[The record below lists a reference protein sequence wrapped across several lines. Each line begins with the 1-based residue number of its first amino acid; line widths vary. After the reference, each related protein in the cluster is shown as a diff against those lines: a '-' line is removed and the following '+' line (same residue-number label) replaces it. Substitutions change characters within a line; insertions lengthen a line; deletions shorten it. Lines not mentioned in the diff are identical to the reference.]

1 MKNLSRLL
9 FTLVLIVSFSN
20 VNAQNEDNPWAISF
34 GLNAVDVYPVGGELN
49 DLDPQGPYFDEY
61 FNVKDHWSILPSL
74 STINVSK
81 YVGNNF
87 SVQAGGSINKITKWG
102 QIENPVAE
110 DTNLSVADLNYYAL
124 DGNVRY
130 HFGDLIKSKKLD
142 PTIGIGGG
150 YTWIEEGTY
159 NTNSFGGNNNVG
171 AGTLNGSLGLT
182 YWFTDNVGLFVE
194 SRYKHSFEDYLAKH
208 FQHSAG
214 FTVRFGGTD
223 TDGDGIFDKNDACP
237 EVPGLVAFNGCP
249 DTDGD
254 GIEDA
259 KDSCPNV
266 AGLAEYN
273 GCPDTDGDGVVDGS
287 DDCPTVKGLKSLN
300 GCPDADGDGVTDAKD
315 KCPNEAGPAANG
327 GCPWP
332 DTDGDGITDNVD
344 KCPKEVGTVA
354 NNGCPEV
361 VVVTQPT
368 QEVMD
373 KLNSYARTIL
383 FDSGKS
389 SFKQQTYEVLQNI
402 TAILKEYP
410 SSNFTL
416 EGHTDSVGAK
426 SSNQLLSERRANA
439 VRDYLVSNGID
450 RARLTAYGFGEDYPV
465 DSNAT
470 RNGRANNRR
479 TEIKLK
485 K

>member
-9 FTLVLIVSFSN
+9 FTLVLVVSFSN
-20 VNAQNEDNPWAISF
+20 VNAQDQDNPWAINF
-34 GLNAVDVYPVGGELN
+34 GINAVDFYPTNEGFPSA
-49 DLDPQGPYFDEY
+49 DATFDEF
-61 FNVKDHWSILPSL
+61 FNVGDHWNVLPSL
-74 STINVSK
+74 STISVSK
-81 YVGNNF
+81 YMGNNF
-87 SVQAGGSINKITKWG
+87 SLQVGGSINKI
-102 QIENPVAE
+102 ENYGDAPVG
-110 DTNLSVADLNYYAL
+110 DLNYYAL

-130 HFGDLIKSKKLD
+130 HLSNLINSGRLD
-142 PTIGIGGG
+142 PTVGVGGG
-150 YTWIEEGTY
+150 YTWVEEGPY
-159 NTNSFGGNNNVG
+159 NNNGISGNNNNG

-182 YWFTDNVGLFVE
+182 YWFTDNVGFSVE
-194 SRYKHSFEDYLAKH
+194 SKYKHSFEDYLDTH
-208 FQHSAG
+208 FQHTAG
-214 FTVRFGGTD
+214 FTVKFGGTD

-237 EVPGLVAFNGCP
+237 EVAGLEAFNGCP

-254 GIEDA
+254 GIEDS
-259 KDSCPNV
+259 KDSCPNE
-266 AGLAEYN
+266 AGLAEFN

-300 GCPDADGDGVTDAKD
+300 GCPDADADGVTDAKD
-315 KCPNEAGPAANG
+315 KCPNEAGPAANN

-344 KCPKEVGTVA
+344 KCPKEVGTAA
-354 NNGCPEV
+354 NDGCPEV
-361 VVVTQPT
+361 VVQPT

-383 FDSGKS
+383 FDTGKS
-389 SFKQQTYEVLQNI
+389 SFQKSAYSALQDI

-410 SSNFTL
+410 DSNFTL

-439 VRDYLVSNGID
+439 VRDYLIANGISKD
-450 RARLTAYGFGEDYPV
+450 RLTAYGFGEDYPV